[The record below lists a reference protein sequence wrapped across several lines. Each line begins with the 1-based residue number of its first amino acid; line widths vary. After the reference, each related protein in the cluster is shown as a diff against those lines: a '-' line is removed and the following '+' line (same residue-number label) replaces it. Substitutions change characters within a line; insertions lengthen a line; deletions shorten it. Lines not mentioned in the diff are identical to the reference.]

1 MSRSTYQRLVRDH
14 DRKEEQLQRARK
26 LCERLQDQVEELRFR
41 IRDTE
46 RGAREHREQV
56 LALLDSIP

>member
-1 MSRSTYQRLVRDH
+1 MSRSRYQRLSRER

-26 LCERLQDQVEELRFR
+26 LCELLQDQVEELRFR

-46 RGAREHREQV
+46 RGAREYREQA
-56 LALLDSIP
+56 LALINSIP